1 MGKVFIE
8 KLLRVTKIG
17 KIILLI
23 RHKKGIDP
31 KERLIS
37 LINDAVSD
45 RANIFSPQKKMHNS
59 FFISRLSMVL
69 RSK

>member
-8 KLLRVTKIG
+8 KLLRVTEVH

-23 RHKKGIDP
+23 RHKKGIEP

-37 LINDAVSD
+37 LMNDAVS
-45 RANIFSPQKKMHNS
+45 
-59 FFISRLSMVL
+59 FF
-69 RSK
+69 K

>member
-8 KLLRVTKIG
+8 KLLRVTKIE

-45 RANIFSPQKKMHNS
+45 RANIFSPKKMHNS